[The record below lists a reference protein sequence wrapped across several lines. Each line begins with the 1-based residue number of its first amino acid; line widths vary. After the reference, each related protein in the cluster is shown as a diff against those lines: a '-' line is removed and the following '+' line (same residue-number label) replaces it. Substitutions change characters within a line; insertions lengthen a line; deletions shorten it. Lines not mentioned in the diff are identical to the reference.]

1 MEYTYTTFGEK
12 KNLKMSHVI
21 YRCTRFVFFSLE
33 QRLLKLKDAM
43 RTNTNTYQIVQYIVS
58 PVMKY

>member
-1 MEYTYTTFGEK
+1 MEYTYTTFGE

-33 QRLLKLKDAM
+33 QRLLKLQDAM
-43 RTNTNTYQIVQYIVS
+43 RTNTKTHQIVQYIVK